1 MMKNLKLSVLKN
13 ILKQMANNAEDR
25 GEHNFYSRL
34 TVDDDFV
41 LCKLHSTVSCV
52 KPGDTV
58 WFNTYTPDGTCIGIL
73 PHKITKIKT
82 SVMVEGKYFDTELP
96 MDLFNEIWFLTKK
109 EAERSE
115 NIGKN

>member
-1 MMKNLKLSVLKN
+1 MKNLKLRVLKK
-13 ILKQMANNAEDR
+13 ILKQMTNDAEDK
-25 GEHNFYSRL
+25 GKPDFCIQL
-34 TVDDDFV
+34 TVDDEFI
-41 LCKLHSTVSCV
+41 LRKLHSAVSCV
-52 KPGDTV
+52 KLGDTV

-82 SVMVEGKYFDTELP
+82 SVMVEGKYFDTELS